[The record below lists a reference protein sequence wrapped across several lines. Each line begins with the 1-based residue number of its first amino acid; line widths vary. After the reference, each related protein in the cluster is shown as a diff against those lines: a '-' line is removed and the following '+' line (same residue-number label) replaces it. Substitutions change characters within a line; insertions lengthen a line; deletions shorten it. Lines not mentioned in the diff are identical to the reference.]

1 MTRMSGCVCPRH
13 CSILKWSQSVRR
25 PDSSEFRKWEI
36 DLWLQKQCICS
47 ASCIVIYHITLRR
60 LTVPRIFACMQSFA
74 NALQIFLN
82 FFLFLQTCAPPCYS
96 SSLHHVYCLD
106 LIYKCPLPFPSP
118 AYPFSS
124 SCLCQL
130 PLWLTN
136 ICPFPRSLISVTQC
150 SLCCHCNVT
159 PLLKSLWYHSFSH
172 NPVLVCPI
180 SPSHPHA
187 FPISVTS
194 PFTSAPPL
202 SLSQIPG
209 WHAMWWERYCLYR
222 SITLAVQDP

>member
-1 MTRMSGCVCPRH
+1 MTRMSGCVCPGH

-82 FFLFLQTCAPPCYS
+82 FFLFLHTCAPPCYS

-106 LIYKCPLPFPSP
+106 LIYKCPLHFPSP

-136 ICPFPRSLISVTQC
+136 ICPFPRSLISVTAM
-150 SLCCHCNVT
+150 L
-159 PLLKSLWYHSFSH
+159 
-172 NPVLVCPI
+172 
-180 SPSHPHA
+180 
-187 FPISVTS
+187 
-194 PFTSAPPL
+194 PL
-202 SLSQIPG
+202 SLNRCDIILSLTTL
-209 WHAMWWERYCLYR
+209 CLC
-222 SITLAVQDP
+222 VQFPRLTHMLSPSLSPALLLLLPHYLSAKYQAGMLCDGKSTAFTEA